1 MCHPAIL
8 HVFSFE
14 NGRLQHRKSQKVRI
28 IMEYIV
34 SARKYR
40 PRSFDAVVGQEALT
54 TTLKKSVQ
62 TGKLAHAYLFCG
74 PRGVGKTTCARI
86 FAKAIN
92 CMNPSP
98 EGNPCETCESCLSF
112 NEQRNYNI
120 HELDA
125 ASNNSV
131 DDIRELIQQA
141 QIPPQVG
148 KYKVFIIDE
157 VHMLSPGAFNAFL
170 KTLEEPP
177 AHVIFILATTEKNK
191 LLPTILSRC
200 QIYDFKRMEVNDI
213 VRHLE
218 FVAGD
223 AGITYEVEALNVI
236 AQKAD
241 GGMRD
246 ALSIFDQVAS
256 FTDGNITYQKVIEN
270 LNVLDYEY
278 YFSMTTSLLKTD
290 IKQVLLTFNEVLSKG
305 FDAQNIIG
313 GLATHFR
320 NLLMSQS
327 AETTTLLD
335 VPDTVRA
342 RYKEQAA
349 ACAPKFLYTAL
360 KRCSECDINYR
371 TSNNK
376 RLLVE
381 LTLIEIAQAAAG
393 DDSPGSGLGP
403 TQKILKPI
411 FQNGNSRQVKNNTPQ
426 QVQKTQPAQPDTTQ
440 STTQSAKPAQN
451 YSQTTGTTS
460 APKVSEPAP
469 KNSFGVKGGAL
480 SIQALRKRSQT
491 QGDQQQNT
499 KDAAANAS
507 ESQATDIGTR
517 IFTQEDLT
525 NAWLKYANQL
535 PREEKAT
542 AERMKN
548 MQPTLLDECRVDV
561 IIDNGMLMEI
571 FQNISDQIQTFLQRT
586 LDNRDLRLELR
597 LREYTDKRKAY
608 SQKEQWA
615 EVVEKRPALLDFSRK
630 HKLELA

>member
-1 MCHPAIL
+1 
-8 HVFSFE
+8 
-14 NGRLQHRKSQKVRI
+14 
-28 IMEYIV
+28 
-34 SARKYR
+34 
-40 PRSFDAVVGQEALT
+40 
-54 TTLKKSVQ
+54 
-62 TGKLAHAYLFCG
+62 
-74 PRGVGKTTCARI
+74 
-86 FAKAIN
+86 
-92 CMNPSP
+92 
-98 EGNPCETCESCLSF
+98 
-112 NEQRNYNI
+112 
-120 HELDA
+120 
-125 ASNNSV
+125 
-131 DDIRELIQQA
+131 
-141 QIPPQVG
+141 
-148 KYKVFIIDE
+148 
-157 VHMLSPGAFNAFL
+157 
-170 KTLEEPP
+170 
-177 AHVIFILATTEKNK
+177 
-191 LLPTILSRC
+191 
-200 QIYDFKRMEVNDI
+200 
-213 VRHLE
+213 
-218 FVAGD
+218 
-223 AGITYEVEALNVI
+223 
-236 AQKAD
+236 
-241 GGMRD
+241 
-246 ALSIFDQVAS
+246 
-256 FTDGNITYQKVIEN
+256 
-270 LNVLDYEY
+270 
-278 YFSMTTSLLKTD
+278 MTTSLLKTD

-327 AETTTLLD
+327 AETITLLD

-426 QVQKTQPAQPDTTQ
+426 QVQNTQPAQPDTTQ
-440 STTQSAKPAQN
+440 PATQSAKPAQN
-451 YSQTTGTTS
+451 YSQTTGTTP
-460 APKVSEPAP
+460 APIVSEPAP

-499 KDAAANAS
+499 EDAAANAS
-507 ESQATDIGTR
+507 ESQTTDIGTR

-548 MQPTLLDECRVDV
+548 MRPTLLDECRVDV

>member
-411 FQNGNSRQVKNNTPQ
+411 FQNGNSKPVKNNTPQ

-451 YSQTTGTTS
+451 YSQTTGTTP

-586 LDNRDLRLELR
+586 LDNRDLHLELR